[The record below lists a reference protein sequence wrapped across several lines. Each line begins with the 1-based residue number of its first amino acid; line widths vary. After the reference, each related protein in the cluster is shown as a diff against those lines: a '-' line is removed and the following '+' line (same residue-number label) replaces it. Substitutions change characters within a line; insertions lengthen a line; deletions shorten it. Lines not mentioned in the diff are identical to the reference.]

1 MIKTN
6 YKSKPI
12 QGYKHSLGSEKI
24 SELLNGISIYENLT
38 ISFDKSEGE
47 RMGLFVPGWKLRN
60 LKGNSK
66 ELLEFRTLI
75 CGIYSTISDK
85 WFIILKP
92 IRTEN
97 NIVIKEFLIETGIPI
112 LRNWFESEKTSTWYS
127 GHRHFQIGVNEN
139 LTEFCILETQ
149 NDLVVNKSIE
159 NITVHNSGL
168 LQ

>member
-6 YKSKPI
+6 YKLRPI
-12 QGYKHSLGSEKI
+12 QGFKHSLGAEKI
-24 SELLNGISIYENLT
+24 SELLTGTSIYENLS
-38 ISFDKSEGE
+38 ISFDKEEGQ

-66 ELLEFRTLI
+66 ELLEFRTLV
-75 CGIYSTISDK
+75 CGLYSTISDK
-85 WFIILKP
+85 WFLILKP

-97 NIVIKEFLIETGIPI
+97 NVEVKKFLIETGIPI
-112 LRNWFESEKTSTWYS
+112 LRNWFESEKSNTWYS
-127 GHRHFQIGVNEN
+127 GHRYFQIGINEN

-149 NDLVVNKSIE
+149 NDLVINKKIN

-168 LQ
+168 AQ